1 MNLLLFDVSPLGD
14 PGFIFVGLV
23 ILFIGLA
30 AAVIAFK
37 MLKKTVKMAVRMT
50 IVAAILIIA
59 LIGTVALFV
68 FGGTNNNRERN
79 FPTQTPRKNR

>member
-1 MNLLLFDVSPLGD
+1 MNALLFDVSPIGD

-37 MLKKTVKMAVRMT
+37 MLKKTVKMAVRMA
-50 IVAAILIIA
+50 IVAAILIAA
-59 LIGTVALFV
+59 LIGTIAFFV
-68 FGGTNNNRERN
+68 IGGSNNNRERN
-79 FPTQTPRKNR
+79 VPTPRKVR